1 MGLGMQLQQSSISE
15 TISKRYFQEIDNIN
29 QFSGIEELYNIETR
43 LLFEIFHLEAQKAKK
58 SLHEIID
65 ILSIRFG
72 KQVIKMVRTYFV
84 VLSSIV
90 ARKLLD
96 NQVPSKKAFA
106 FNLACQEIIE
116 NRMKDAEFLQFADEL
131 IDFYVDFIADRK
143 QPTFRHQTVNKV
155 IMYINDELEND
166 LTVESIANKFHIST
180 SHLSRI
186 FREHVG
192 ITLVEYLNVRR
203 VEESQYYLR
212 HTNKSITSIS
222 EQFHFCNQSYFTRI
236 FKKYTGVTPKHFR
249 DELHHEFYRFEMPDV
264 ENTKKKKSVPTN

>member
-1 MGLGMQLQQSSISE
+1 MQLHQQSISE
-15 TISKRYFQEIDNIN
+15 TISKRYFQEIDSIN
-29 QFSGIEELYNIETR
+29 QYTGIEEFFTIESR
-43 LLFEIFHLEAQKAKK
+43 LLFEIFHLEADKAKK
-58 SLHEIID
+58 SLHELID

-72 KQVIKMVRTYFV
+72 KQVIKEVRNYFMT
-84 VLSSIV
+84 LSSIV
-90 ARKLLD
+90 ARKLME

-106 FNLACQEIIE
+106 FNVACIDMIQ
-116 NRMKDAEFLQFADEL
+116 NKMKDAEFLQFADEL
-131 IDFYVDFIADRK
+131 IDFYVSFIADRK

-166 LTVESIANKFHIST
+166 LTVESIAQKFHIST

-249 DELHHEFYRFEMPDV
+249 DELHHEFFRFELPETANV
-264 ENTKKKKSVPTN
+264 EKEKL

>member
-1 MGLGMQLQQSSISE
+1 MQLHQHSISE
-15 TISKRYFQEIDNIN
+15 TISKRYFQEIDHIN
-29 QFSGIEELYNIETR
+29 QYSGVEDFYSIESK
-43 LLFEIFHLEAQKAKK
+43 LLFEIFHLESTKAKK
-58 SLHEIID
+58 SLHELID

-72 KQVIKMVRTYFV
+72 KQVIKVVRNYFV
-84 VLSSIV
+84 ILSSIV

-106 FNLACQEIIE
+106 FNLACADMIE
-116 NRMKDAEFLQFADEL
+116 NKMKDAEFLQFADEL
-131 IDFYVDFIADRK
+131 IDFYVYFIADRK

-155 IMYINDELEND
+155 IMYINDELESD

-222 EQFHFCNQSYFTRI
+222 DQFHFCNQSYFTRI

-249 DELHHEFYRFEMPDV
+249 DELHHEFFRYEMDEIEFEQV
-264 ENTKKKKSVPTN
+264 

>member
-1 MGLGMQLQQSSISE
+1 MQLHQHSISE
-15 TISKRYFQEIDNIN
+15 TISKRYFQEIDHIN
-29 QFSGIEELYNIETR
+29 QYSGVEDFYSIESK
-43 LLFEIFHLEAQKAKK
+43 LLFEIFHLESIKAKK
-58 SLHEIID
+58 SLHELID

-72 KQVIKMVRTYFV
+72 KQVIKVVRNYFV
-84 VLSSIV
+84 ILSSIV

-106 FNLACQEIIE
+106 FNLACADMIE
-116 NRMKDAEFLQFADEL
+116 NKMKDAEFLQFADEL
-131 IDFYVDFIADRK
+131 IDFYVYFIADRK

-155 IMYINDELEND
+155 IMYINDELESD

-222 EQFHFCNQSYFTRI
+222 DQFHFCNQSYFTRI

-249 DELHHEFYRFEMPDV
+249 DELHHEFFRYEMNEAEFEQV
-264 ENTKKKKSVPTN
+264 

>member
-1 MGLGMQLQQSSISE
+1 MGNFMQLHQHSMSE

-29 QFSGIEELYNIETR
+29 NYIGVEEFFNIESK
-43 LLFEIFHLEAQKAKK
+43 LLFEIYHLEATNAKK
-58 SLHEIID
+58 SLHELID

-72 KQVIKMVRTYFV
+72 KQVIKIVRSYFV
-84 VLSSIV
+84 TLSSIV

-106 FNLACQEIIE
+106 FNVACTDMIE
-116 NRMKDAEFLQFADEL
+116 NNMKDAEFLQFADDL
-131 IDFYVDFIADRK
+131 IDFYVYFIADRK
-143 QPTFRHQTVNKV
+143 QPSFKHQTVNKV

-166 LTVESIANKFHIST
+166 LTVESIANSFHIST

-222 EQFHFCNQSYFTRI
+222 DQFHFCNQSYFTRI

-249 DELHHEFYRFEMPDV
+249 DELHHDFYRFEMTELALEKV
-264 ENTKKKKSVPTN
+264 

>member
-1 MGLGMQLQQSSISE
+1 MQLHQHSMSE

-29 QFSGIEELYNIETR
+29 QYIGVEEFFNIESK
-43 LLFEIFHLEAQKAKK
+43 LIFEIYHLESAKAKK

-72 KQVIKMVRTYFV
+72 KQVIKIVRSYFS

-106 FNLACQEIIE
+106 FSVACNDMIE
-116 NRMKDAEFLQFADEL
+116 NQMKDAEFLQFADDL
-131 IDFYVDFIADRK
+131 IDFFIYFIADRK

-166 LTVESIANKFHIST
+166 LTVETIANNFHIST

-236 FKKYTGVTPKHFR
+236 FKKYTNVTPKHFR
-249 DELHHEFYRFEMPDV
+249 DELHHEFYRFEM
-264 ENTKKKKSVPTN
+264 EELEMQNI

>member
-1 MGLGMQLQQSSISE
+1 MGKIMQLHQHSMSE

-29 QFSGIEELYNIETR
+29 QYVGVEEFFNIESK
-43 LLFEIFHLEAQKAKK
+43 LIFEIYHLESAKAKK
-58 SLHEIID
+58 SLHELID

-72 KQVIKMVRTYFV
+72 KQVIKIVRSYFS

-106 FNLACQEIIE
+106 FNIACNDMIE
-116 NRMKDAEFLQFADEL
+116 NQMKDAEFLQFADDL
-131 IDFYVDFIADRK
+131 IDFFVYFIADRK

-166 LTVESIANKFHIST
+166 LTVESIANNFHIST

-222 EQFHFCNQSYFTRI
+222 DQFHFCNQSYFTRI

-249 DELHHEFYRFEMPDV
+249 DELHHEFYRFEMAEAELQNV
-264 ENTKKKKSVPTN
+264 

>member
-1 MGLGMQLQQSSISE
+1 MQLHQQSISE
-15 TISKRYFQEIDNIN
+15 TISKRYFQEIDSIN
-29 QFSGIEELYNIETR
+29 QYTGIEEFFTIESR
-43 LLFEIFHLEAQKAKK
+43 LLFEIFHLEADKAKK
-58 SLHEIID
+58 SLHELID

-72 KQVIKMVRTYFV
+72 KQVIKEVRNYFMT
-84 VLSSIV
+84 LSSIV
-90 ARKLLD
+90 ARKLME

-106 FNLACQEIIE
+106 FNVACIDMIQ

-131 IDFYVDFIADRK
+131 IDFYVSFIADRK

-166 LTVESIANKFHIST
+166 LTVESIAQKFHIST

-249 DELHHEFYRFEMPDV
+249 DELHHEFFRFELPETANV
-264 ENTKKKKSVPTN
+264 EKEKL

>member
-1 MGLGMQLQQSSISE
+1 MQLHQQSISE

-29 QFSGIEELYNIETR
+29 HSDGIDNFYNVESK
-43 LLFEIFHLEAQKAKK
+43 LLFEIYHLEAAKAKNT
-58 SLHEIID
+58 LRELID
-65 ILSIRFG
+65 IQTQRFG
-72 KQVIKMVRTYFV
+72 KNVIKVLRLYFV
-84 VLSSIV
+84 TLSSIV

-96 NQVPSKKAFA
+96 NQVPPKKAFA
-106 FNLACQEIIE
+106 FNLACSDMIE
-116 NRMKDAEFLQFADEL
+116 KNMSDAGFLQFADEL
-131 IDFYVDFIADRK
+131 IEFYVFFIADRK
-143 QPTFRHQTVNKV
+143 QPTFRHHTVNKV
-155 IMYINDELEND
+155 IMYINDELETD
-166 LTVESIANKFHIST
+166 LTVESIAGSFHIST

-212 HTNKSITSIS
+212 HTNKNITSIS

-249 DELHHEFYRFEMPDV
+249 DELHHDFYRFEMNMGV
-264 ENTKKKKSVPTN
+264 AETV

>member
-1 MGLGMQLQQSSISE
+1 MMQPQQSIAG

-29 QFSGIEELYNIETR
+29 QYDGVEDFFAIESR
-43 LLFEIFHLEAQKAKK
+43 LLFEIYHLEETKAKE
-58 SLHEIID
+58 SLRALID

-72 KQVIKMVRTYFV
+72 KQMIKAVRHYFV

-96 NQVPSKKAFA
+96 NQVPPKKAFA
-106 FNLACQEIIE
+106 FNLACADMIE
-116 NRMKDAEFLQFADEL
+116 NKMKDAEFLQFADDL
-131 IDFYVDFIADRK
+131 IEFYVYFIADRK
-143 QPTFRHQTVNKV
+143 QPTFSHQTVNKV
-155 IMYINDELEND
+155 IMYINDELETD
-166 LTVESIANKFHIST
+166 LTVENIANNFHIST

-222 EQFHFCNQSYFTRI
+222 NQFHFCNQSYFTRI

-249 DELHHEFYRFEMPDV
+249 DEQHHNFYRFEMVDKKI
-264 ENTKKKKSVPTN
+264 ENV

>member
-1 MGLGMQLQQSSISE
+1 MQLQQKSMPE
-15 TISKRYFQEIDNIN
+15 LISKRYFQEIDNIN
-29 QFSGIEELYNIETR
+29 HYQGVDEFFNLEAKLI
-43 LLFEIFHLEAQKAKK
+43 FEIYHLEAVKAKK
-58 SLHEIID
+58 TLHEIID

-72 KQVIKMVRTYFV
+72 KLVIKVVRQYFS

-96 NQVPSKKAFA
+96 NQVPSKKVFA
-106 FNLACQEIIE
+106 FNIACVEMIE
-116 NRMKDAEFLQFADEL
+116 NNMNDAEFLQFADDL
-131 IDFYVDFIADRK
+131 IDFFVYFIADRK

-155 IMYINDELEND
+155 IMYINDELEKD
-166 LTVESIANKFHIST
+166 LTVESIAANFHIST

-212 HTNKSITSIS
+212 HTMKSITSIS
-222 EQFHFCNQSYFTRI
+222 DQFHFCNQSYFTRI

-249 DELHHEFYRFEMPDV
+249 DELHHEFYRFELN
-264 ENTKKKKSVPTN
+264 ETELQKA

>member
-1 MGLGMQLQQSSISE
+1 MQLHQQSISE
-15 TISKRYFQEIDNIN
+15 TISKRYFQEIDSNN
-29 QFSGIEELYNIETR
+29 QYTGIEEFFTIESR
-43 LLFEIFHLEAQKAKK
+43 LLFEIFHLEADKAKK
-58 SLHEIID
+58 SLHELID

-72 KQVIKMVRTYFV
+72 KQVIKEVRNYFMT
-84 VLSSIV
+84 LSSIV
-90 ARKLLD
+90 ARKLME

-106 FNLACQEIIE
+106 FNVACIDMIQ
-116 NRMKDAEFLQFADEL
+116 NKMKDAEFLQFADEL
-131 IDFYVDFIADRK
+131 IDFYVSFIADRK

-166 LTVESIANKFHIST
+166 LTVESIAQKFHIST

-249 DELHHEFYRFEMPDV
+249 DELHHDFFRFELPETANV
-264 ENTKKKKSVPTN
+264 EKEKI

>member
-1 MGLGMQLQQSSISE
+1 MGKIMQLHQHSMSE
-15 TISKRYFQEIDNIN
+15 TISKRYFQEIDSIN
-29 QFSGIEELYNIETR
+29 QYIGIEEFFNIESK
-43 LLFEIFHLEAQKAKK
+43 LIFEIYHLESTKAKK
-58 SLHEIID
+58 SLHELID

-72 KQVIKMVRTYFV
+72 KQVIKIVRSYFS

-106 FNLACQEIIE
+106 FNIACNDMIE
-116 NRMKDAEFLQFADEL
+116 NQMKDAEFLQFADDL
-131 IDFYVDFIADRK
+131 IDFFVYFIADRK

-166 LTVESIANKFHIST
+166 LTVESIANNFHIST

-222 EQFHFCNQSYFTRI
+222 DQFHFCNQSYFTRI

-249 DELHHEFYRFEMPDV
+249 DELHHEFYRFEMADSELQNV
-264 ENTKKKKSVPTN
+264 